1 MSEYYEG
8 YDIDYDK
15 AVSMI
20 KNFEDY
26 NCLIRDLNYIDLCTD
41 GMGTYIINLINNF
54 IRTSSDFYKFF
65 GKSEWADV
73 WLARYDKKNICYFDK
88 ELGMEFKFL
97 DKHHSCWPR
106 INIEG
111 VIKRMKREVD
121 GFVYC
126 GLSYMEPLSENFKSF
141 LKDTINN
148 FSNVKQIT
156 LIKEEINQD
165 AWEDYCLILGY
176 NPDETDSIEV
186 EIKSSKDV

>member
-1 MSEYYEG
+1 MDKYYEG

-15 AVSMI
+15 AISII
-20 KNFEDY
+20 KHFEDCD
-26 NCLIRDLNYIDLCTD
+26 CLIRYLDYIDLCTD
-41 GMGTYIINLINNF
+41 GMGTYIINIINNF

-65 GKSEWADV
+65 GESEWADV

-97 DKHHSCWPR
+97 DKHHSCRPLL
-106 INIEG
+106 NIRG
-111 VIKRMKREVD
+111 VIKRMKEEVD

-126 GLSYMEPLSENFKSF
+126 GISYMEPLSENFKSL
-141 LKDTINN
+141 LKDFNN
-148 FSNVKQIT
+148 LKTIT

-176 NPDETDSIEV
+176 DPDKTYSIEV
-186 EIKSSKDV
+186 EVISSKDV